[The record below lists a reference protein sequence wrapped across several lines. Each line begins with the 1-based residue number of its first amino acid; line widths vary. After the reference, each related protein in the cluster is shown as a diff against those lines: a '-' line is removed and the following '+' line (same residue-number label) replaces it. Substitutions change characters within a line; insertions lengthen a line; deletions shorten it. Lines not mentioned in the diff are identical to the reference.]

1 MFTDAED
8 LSASPAL
15 CWGLWHKHHTGALHT
30 LKEPTRSPVSRG
42 VTVKEVELSSTHL
55 EEGEGQLAS
64 CRLDEAAAEEEH
76 QAAVHLRGGPVRV
89 DGDAGGYRRR
99 RRWLHVGNRL
109 SGKIQNGFNPES
121 LVCPRPARGSLT
133 CPGVPGIRWEDKSR
147 L

>member
-30 LKEPTRSPVSRG
+30 LKEPTRSPVSCG
-42 VTVKEVELSSTHL
+42 VSVKGVELSSTHL
-55 EEGEGQLAS
+55 EEGEGQLVS
-64 CRLDEAAAEEEH
+64 CRLDEAAAEEKH
-76 QAAVHLRGGPVRV
+76 QAVVHLRGGPVRV

-109 SGKIQNGFNPES
+109 SGKIENG
-121 LVCPRPARGSLT
+121 
-133 CPGVPGIRWEDKSR
+133 
-147 L
+147 